1 MPEIIPLKLL
11 RPGSK
16 AAIDTIDG
24 QPDEVQRMEELGLQ
38 QGSEIEVLQHGCPCI
53 VRCRGVKYCL
63 RGNDCHCV
71 WVRVNSYH
79 DAGSN

>member
-1 MPEIIPLKLL
+1 MPEIIPLNLL

-24 QPDEVQRMEELGLQ
+24 QPEEVQRMEELGLQ

-53 VRCRGVKYCL
+53 VRCRGDKYCL

-71 WVRVNSYH
+71 WVRVNTYH
-79 DAGSN
+79 DTGSN